1 MTAEMRL
8 PMKIINDAA
17 YKNAIIKKSI
27 EGTRNMTDRCH
38 ITGIIMALKSDRSIW
53 I

>member
-17 YKNAIIKKSI
+17 YKMRLLKK
-27 EGTRNMTDRCH
+27 
-38 ITGIIMALKSDRSIW
+38 ALKVPVI
-53 I
+53 

>member
-17 YKNAIIKKSI
+17 YKCDYKKI
-27 EGTRNMTDRCH
+27 
-38 ITGIIMALKSDRSIW
+38 ALKIPV